1 MKGFFLPWNE
11 REKQVKRGEKK
22 LYLPKETLSLT
33 DAAFDTHKPAYVSLP
48 NPRGTLRSFLQAVES
63 GKKDEAMG
71 YFSER
76 VAEVVDYEEMAGFL
90 KDLKEYHCFLE
101 DEGAGIRRVS
111 VAKKAKR
118 TERCLPF
125 AWWRSQTPS
134 AHGKFSVSRER
145 GRNKWKIGH
154 CSGIAVNRWVFLWE
168 RKRRSNS

>member
-76 VAEVVDYEEMAGFL
+76 VAEVVDYEEMAGFIAFWRTRAQASAA
-90 KDLKEYHCFLE
+90 FLLP
-101 DEGAGIRRVS
+101 R
-111 VAKKAKR
+111 KAKR

-154 CSGIAVNRWVFLWE
+154 CSGIAVNRWGFLWE
-168 RKRRSNS
+168 RKRRSSS

>member
-101 DEGAGIRRVS
+101 DEGAGYPPRFCCQEKQKGQRGVCLS
-111 VAKKAKR
+111 HGGGAKR
-118 TERCLPF
+118 LRHMENF
-125 AWWRSQTPS
+125 QY
-134 AHGKFSVSRER
+134 RER
-145 GRNKWKIGH
+145 GEGINGK
-154 CSGIAVNRWVFLWE
+154 SGIAQGLL
-168 RKRRSNS
+168 

>member
-48 NPRGTLRSFLQAVES
+48 NPRGTLRSFLQAVEN

-90 KDLKEYHCFLE
+90 
-101 DEGAGIRRVS
+101 
-111 VAKKAKR
+111 
-118 TERCLPF
+118 
-125 AWWRSQTPS
+125 
-134 AHGKFSVSRER
+134 
-145 GRNKWKIGH
+145 
-154 CSGIAVNRWVFLWE
+154 
-168 RKRRSNS
+168 

>member
-11 REKQVKRGEKK
+11 REKQVKWGEKK

-33 DAAFDTHKPAYVSLP
+33 
-48 NPRGTLRSFLQAVES
+48 AVES

-111 VAKKAKR
+111 VAKKSKKDR
-118 TERCLPF
+118 EVF
-125 AWWRSQTPS
+125 AFRMVAEPNAFGT
-134 AHGKFSVSRER
+134 
-145 GRNKWKIGH
+145 WKIF
-154 CSGIAVNRWVFLWE
+154 SIE
-168 RKRRSNS
+168 REGKE

>member
-76 VAEVVDYEEMAGFL
+76 VAEVVDY
-90 KDLKEYHCFLE
+90 
-101 DEGAGIRRVS
+101 
-111 VAKKAKR
+111 
-118 TERCLPF
+118 
-125 AWWRSQTPS
+125 
-134 AHGKFSVSRER
+134 
-145 GRNKWKIGH
+145 
-154 CSGIAVNRWVFLWE
+154 
-168 RKRRSNS
+168 

>member
-11 REKQVKRGEKK
+11 REKQVKWGEKK

-101 DEGAGIRRVS
+101 DER
-111 VAKKAKR
+111 
-118 TERCLPF
+118 E
-125 AWWRSQTPS
+125 
-134 AHGKFSVSRER
+134 GKE
-145 GRNKWKIGH
+145 
-154 CSGIAVNRWVFLWE
+154 
-168 RKRRSNS
+168 

>member
-71 YFSER
+71 YFVCLSH
-76 VAEVVDYEEMAGFL
+76 G
-90 KDLKEYHCFLE
+90 
-101 DEGAGIRRVS
+101 GG
-111 VAKKAKR
+111 AKR
-118 TERCLPF
+118 LRHMENF
-125 AWWRSQTPS
+125 QY
-134 AHGKFSVSRER
+134 RER
-145 GRNKWKIGH
+145 GEGINGK
-154 CSGIAVNRWVFLWE
+154 SGIAQGLL
-168 RKRRSNS
+168 

>member
-11 REKQVKRGEKK
+11 REKQVKWGEKK

-33 DAAFDTHKPAYVSLP
+33 DAAFDTHKPASVSLP
-48 NPRGTLRSFLQAVES
+48 NPRGTLRFFLQAVES

-101 DEGAGIRRVS
+101 DEGAGIRRVRFGYGQDREVP
-111 VAKKAKR
+111 VAKKSKKDR
-118 TERCLPF
+118 EVF
-125 AWWRSQTPS
+125 AFRMVAEPNAFGT
-134 AHGKFSVSRER
+134 
-145 GRNKWKIGH
+145 WKIF
-154 CSGIAVNRWVFLWE
+154 SIE
-168 RKRRSNS
+168 REGKE

>member
-48 NPRGTLRSFLQAVES
+48 NPRGTLRSFLQAVEN

-101 DEGAGIRRVS
+101 DEGG
-111 VAKKAKR
+111 AKR
-118 TERCLPF
+118 LRHMENF
-125 AWWRSQTPS
+125 QY
-134 AHGKFSVSRER
+134 RER
-145 GRNKWKIGH
+145 GEGINGK
-154 CSGIAVNRWVFLWE
+154 SGIAQGLL
-168 RKRRSNS
+168 

>member
-76 VAEVVDYEEMAGFL
+76 VAAFAAFPL
-90 KDLKEYHCFLE
+90 P
-101 DEGAGIRRVS
+101 R
-111 VAKKAKR
+111 KAKR

-168 RKRRSNS
+168 RKRRSSS

>member
-11 REKQVKRGEKK
+11 REKQVKWGEKK

-63 GKKDEAMG
+63 GKKDEARG

-111 VAKKAKR
+111 VAKKSKKDR
-118 TERCLPF
+118 EVF
-125 AWWRSQTPS
+125 AFRMVAEPNAFGT
-134 AHGKFSVSRER
+134 
-145 GRNKWKIGH
+145 WKIF
-154 CSGIAVNRWVFLWE
+154 SIE
-168 RKRRSNS
+168 REGKE